1 MTCTADR
8 RENAPQQHGR
18 RATATQER
26 LDRALLVL
34 HQQQTAVAVAAHDMK
49 NNLTVIRTAAQLV
62 ERQMRR
68 AAGPEPEHVLSLV
81 TTIQSGA
88 TKLQQLV
95 DDFLDLARL
104 QSGEPLELNREPT
117 DLVALARAC
126 VRAYAQT
133 ADRDLTFATATDT
146 LLGEVDAARLERV
159 LANLLSNAIKYSA
172 PGSALRVSLAP
183 DDIGAAAVLVV
194 ADHGVGIPAADLP
207 RVFTPFFRGSNVAR
221 TTAGTGIGLVG
232 ARAFVEQ
239 QGGTLTLVSTEGQGT
254 TVTVR
259 LPLLAMPVSHR
270 PASESTR

>member
-104 QSGEPLELNREPT
+104 QSGYRSPRSPSRI
-117 DLVALARAC
+117 ALRPSLHADAGAYRRSWSSALG
-126 VRAYAQT
+126 VRAAVS
-133 ADRDLTFATATDT
+133 RS
-146 LLGEVDAARLERV
+146 RV
-159 LANLLSNAIKYSA
+159 
-172 PGSALRVSLAP
+172 G
-183 DDIGAAAVLVV
+183 
-194 ADHGVGIPAADLP
+194 
-207 RVFTPFFRGSNVAR
+207 
-221 TTAGTGIGLVG
+221 
-232 ARAFVEQ
+232 
-239 QGGTLTLVSTEGQGT
+239 
-254 TVTVR
+254 
-259 LPLLAMPVSHR
+259 
-270 PASESTR
+270 